1 MSNKAVILADGQFP
15 QHKIPLD
22 ILKSTTEIIC
32 CDGATVKLV
41 NAGIEPKYIVGDLD
55 SIPSDLKLKYA
66 DRLHHFPDQD
76 TNDLTKA
83 INFCLDKNYDTI
95 YILGATGLR
104 EDHTLGNIS
113 LLLAYATK
121 GINVVMLTDFGIFTP
136 LLSSRILQSYK
147 GQQISIFQLTSD
159 TLITTKGL
167 MYPIEKRSLHKWWQG
182 TLNEALSDTFEIS
195 FDNGELIVFQTYE
208 V

>member
-15 QHKIPLD
+15 QHNIPLD

-32 CDGATVKLV
+32 CDGATVKLFNV
-41 NAGIEPKYIVGDLD
+41 GIEPKYIVGDLD

-83 INFCLDKNYDTI
+83 INFCIDKNYDTI

-113 LLLAYATK
+113 LLLAYAIK
-121 GINVVMLTDFGIFTP
+121 GINVLMLTDFGTFTP
-136 LLSSRILQSYK
+136 LLSSGTFQSYK

-167 MYPIEKRSLHKWWQG
+167 MYPIENRSLLKWWQG
-182 TLNEALSDTFEIS
+182 TLNEALSDSFEIS
-195 FDNGELIVFQTYE
+195 FDKGELIVFQTY
-208 V
+208 